1 MTAETRPYTR
11 PMPRTVVLRPYEDR
25 DLPGTLELRPRVY
38 PGWKDAGDAA
48 WHTAVYEWL
57 GRNPV
62 DAPMHRWVLDDGGA
76 IVGHL
81 AAVPLA
87 YRIGGA
93 RVIAHTPTDYM
104 ALPGYGFHAVALMR
118 TFFRAVESYA
128 ACNVAGEVSQ
138 IEGLFGPARVAGL
151 QQAVKVLD
159 LGRYPRLAS
168 PLLRPLASVAALS
181 LRAIDAI
188 RAPGEPNDGIEVDEA
203 DPATAFD
210 ASFDELFEAAA
221 SAVTC
226 IPEKTSA
233 FLRWRYG
240 PDTPRPVRLLTARAA
255 EGGLLGYSVARTTG
269 SGGWLHPRPDD
280 GPRPARRRAGPARGS
295 RPPVLAAIERSSSA
309 TASCR
314 RSSRRPIDDL
324 GRLGFRFPGGVAGRP
339 ARARDPSASWSCR
352 SSSPTPRARPR
363 PSPRS
368 TGPTISATARRASGS
383 RRRGLASW
391 RSRSCRTSPRRSA
404 AGCAST

>member
-1 MTAETRPYTR
+1 
-11 PMPRTVVLRPYEDR
+11 MPRTVVLRPYEDR

-48 WHTAVYEWL
+48 WHTAVYDWL

-62 DAPMHRWVLDDGGA
+62 DAPMHRWVLDDDGA

-118 TFFRAVESYA
+118 TFFQATASYA
-128 ACNVAGEVSQ
+128 ACNVAGEVSK

-168 PLLRPLASVAALS
+168 PLLRPLARVAALGI
-181 LRAIDAI
+181 RAVDAI
-188 RAPGEPNDGIEVDEA
+188 RSRAPSDGVEIGEA
-203 DPATAFD
+203 DPASAFD
-210 ASFDELFEAAA
+210 ASFDQLFEAAA

-226 IPEKTSA
+226 IPEKTAA

-240 PDTPRPVRLLTARAA
+240 PGTPRPVRLLTARDAA
-255 EGGLLGYSVARTTG
+255 GNLLGYAVARTTG
-269 SGGWLHPRPDD
+269 SGD
-280 GPRPARRRAGPARGS
+280 GFILDLSTAPGRRDAARALLVEAVRQFWRERAFVVRYRFLPSAVSAARS
-295 RPPVLAAIERSSSA
+295 
-309 TASCR
+309 
-314 RSSRRPIDDL
+314 DL
-324 GRLGFRFPGGVAGRP
+324 VRLGFRFPGGTRGVLPG
-339 ARARDPSASWSCR
+339 
-352 SSSPTPRARPR
+352 ARPER
-363 PSPRS
+363 QLELSVKLADPAGQAAAVVPEHWSYNL
-368 TGPTISATARRASGS
+368 GDGEASF
-383 RRRGLASW
+383 W
-391 RSRSCRTSPRRSA
+391 VP
-404 AGCAST
+404 